1 MSHCSYCGDSMFDTP
16 VKKRN
21 INYYPCIRYSVIMTR
36 AGASVRNVR
45 KIVTLDL
52 TAVMCYIHEPC
63 NNHNRVREKKTKIN
77 SID

>member
-1 MSHCSYCGDSMFDTP
+1 
-16 VKKRN
+16 
-21 INYYPCIRYSVIMTR
+21 MTR

-77 SID
+77 SIDSSQAFKRNNEKLIHIYTLI